1 MKKLN
6 VAINGFG
13 RIGRCFLRA
22 ALRNGINVV
31 AINSTVDTKSTAH
44 LFKWDSVYGKFED
57 EVKAT
62 EDSIIIGEKE
72 IKVVSERD
80 PEKLPWKKFEIDVV
94 IESTGVF
101 TDREN
106 ASKHIKAGAE
116 KVIITAPATNPDITI
131 VIGVNEEKL
140 EDTHKIIS
148 NASCTTNCLA
158 PIAKILHNEF
168 KIKRGFMSTVHAYTN
183 DQRILDGTHK
193 DLRRARA
200 CALSIIPTTTGATK
214 SVEEV
219 IPELKG
225 KLNGLAFRVPVACGS
240 IVDFVAEVEKDVT
253 KEEINKTVKR
263 YAENE
268 MKNIIEYTEEPIVS
282 ADIIGNPHSAIF
294 DALSTMVLG
303 NNLVKVLAW
312 YDNEYG
318 YACRVADLVKILEK
332 M

>member
-1 MKKLN
+1 MKKLK

-22 ALRNGINVV
+22 ALRDGINVM

-44 LFKWDSVYGKFED
+44 LFKWDSVYGRFEN

-62 EDSIIIGEKE
+62 EGSIIVGKKE

-80 PEKLPWKKFEIDVV
+80 PEKLPWKKFGIDVV

-106 ASKHIKAGAE
+106 ALKHIKAGAE
-116 KVIITAPATNPDITI
+116 KVIITAPATNPDITV
-131 VIGVNEEKL
+131 VIGVNENKL
-140 EDTHKIIS
+140 EDKHKIIS

-158 PIAKILHNEF
+158 PIAKILNNEF

-225 KLNGLAFRVPVACGS
+225 KLNGIAFRVPVACGS
-240 IVDFVAEVEKDVT
+240 IVDFVVEVEKNVT
-253 KEEINKTVKR
+253 KEEINKTVKK
-263 YAENE
+263 YAEKE

-282 ADIIGNPHSAIF
+282 ADIIGNTHSAIF
-294 DALSTMVLG
+294 DALSTMVIG
-303 NNLVKVLAW
+303 NNLIKVLAW

>member
-22 ALRNGINVV
+22 ALRDGINVM

-44 LFKWDSVYGKFED
+44 LFKWDSVYGRFEN

-62 EDSIIIGEKE
+62 EGSIIVGKKE

-80 PEKLPWKKFEIDVV
+80 PEKLPWKKFGIDVV

-106 ASKHIKAGAE
+106 ALKHIKAGAE
-116 KVIITAPATNPDITI
+116 KVIITAPATNPDITV
-131 VIGVNEEKL
+131 VIGVNENKL
-140 EDTHKIIS
+140 EDKHKIIS

-158 PIAKILHNEF
+158 PIAKILNNEF

-225 KLNGLAFRVPVACGS
+225 KLNGIAFRVPVACGS
-240 IVDFVAEVEKDVT
+240 IVDFVAEVEKNVT
-253 KEEINKTVKR
+253 KEEINKTVKK
-263 YAENE
+263 YAEKE

-282 ADIIGNPHSAIF
+282 ADIIGNTHSAIF
-294 DALSTMVLG
+294 DALSTMVIG
-303 NNLVKVLAW
+303 NNLIKVLAW

>member
-22 ALRNGINVV
+22 ALRDGINVM

-44 LFKWDSVYGKFED
+44 LFKWDSVYGRFEN

-62 EDSIIIGEKE
+62 EGSIIVGKKE

-80 PEKLPWKKFEIDVV
+80 PEKLPWKKFGIDVV

-106 ASKHIKAGAE
+106 ALKHIKAGAE
-116 KVIITAPATNPDITI
+116 KVIITAPATNPDITV
-131 VIGVNEEKL
+131 VIGVNENKL
-140 EDTHKIIS
+140 EDKHKIIS

-158 PIAKILHNEF
+158 PIAKILNNEF

-225 KLNGLAFRVPVACGS
+225 KLNGIAFRVPVACGS
-240 IVDFVAEVEKDVT
+240 IVDFVVEVEKNVT
-253 KEEINKTVKR
+253 KEEINKTVKK
-263 YAENE
+263 YAEKE

-282 ADIIGNPHSAIF
+282 ADIIGNTHSAIF
-294 DALSTMVLG
+294 DALSTMVIG
-303 NNLVKVLAW
+303 NNLIKVLAW